1 MKNVFYFFV
10 HKIHYK
16 GETDKIKMVGYV
28 VEFYLTKTIVR
39 VKFEW
44 MLNDF
49 FCHQMLN
56 VYTEEREDDV

>member
-1 MKNVFYFFV
+1 
-10 HKIHYK
+10 
-16 GETDKIKMVGYV
+16 MVGYV